1 MKFQDKA
8 QQLNICSGM
17 ALDKKK
23 PELRLAVTSTSSKF
37 GMLTSFIKQ
46 AEALKGHIEMLD
58 SLFKHATEGIV
69 VVNAVGNIAMVN
81 PRALS
86 LFGYDFSEDIIGRSI
101 ELLIPR
107 RFSEKHMAHRGGF
120 MHQPL
125 ARKMGIGRELLALR
139 RDGSEF
145 PVEVSLSPFSTSE
158 GQFVVSF
165 IIDITD
171 RKKHEKAIFEANEAI
186 VRLNAELEAR
196 VKQRT
201 RELAQTLEELNESK
215 AEVLRALESERELND
230 LKSQFVTI
238 ASHEFRTPLAT
249 MLSSVSLIG
258 RYKLTE
264 EDDKRQKHV
273 QRIKSA
279 INNLTEILNDFLSLG
294 KLEEGLLR
302 SIPVQFNLEIFC
314 SQLTDELRGVCKP
327 GQNILYAHE
336 GESLVFADDQLMKN
350 VIINVVS
357 NGIKYSRADVSLKTI
372 VTKSKIKVICRDSGI
387 GIPEGDLPHIFN
399 RFFRAHNSGNVQ
411 GTGLGLNIVKK
422 YLELMNGDVRVES
435 QVGQGTTFFLE
446 IPLRRKKGLRG
457 EL

>member
-1 MKFQDKA
+1 
-8 QQLNICSGM
+8 M
-17 ALDKKK
+17 ALSKKK
-23 PELRLAVTSTSSKF
+23 AGFRLAVSSTSSKF
-37 GMLTSFIKQ
+37 GMLNSFIKQ

-69 VVNAVGNIAMVN
+69 VVSSTGNIAMVN

-86 LFGYDFSEDIIGRSI
+86 LFGYNEI
-101 ELLIPR
+101 EELVGQPIDLMIPR
-107 RFSEKHMAHRGGF
+107 RLASKHVEHRDNF
-120 MHQPL
+120 MNQPQ
-125 ARKMGIGRELLALR
+125 ARKMGIGRDLLALR
-139 RDGSEF
+139 KDGTEF

-165 IIDITD
+165 IIDITE
-171 RKKHEKAIFEANEAI
+171 RKKHEKALMEANQAI

-196 VKQRT
+196 VDQRT
-201 RELAQTLEELNESK
+201 RELALALEELNESK

-258 RYKLTE
+258 RYRLGE

-294 KLEEGLLR
+294 KLEEGLLK
-302 SIPVQFNLEIFC
+302 SVPIQFNLEAFC
-314 SQLTDELRGVCKP
+314 IQLSDELKSVCKP
-327 GQNILYAHE
+327 GQTIRYRHT
-336 GESLVFADDQLMKN
+336 GDQVVFADNQLLKN
-350 VIINVVS
+350 VMINIVS
-357 NGIKYSRADVSLKTI
+357 NGIKYSTKDISFTTSVSNGMISVVVK
-372 VTKSKIKVICRDSGI
+372 DYGI
-387 GIPEGDLPHIFN
+387 GISEADLPHIFN

-422 YLELMNGDVRVES
+422 YLELMGGEVKVES
-435 QVGQGTTFFLE
+435 VLGTGTTIQVE
-446 IPLRRKKGLRG
+446 IPFSVSKVKTGYKDG
-457 EL
+457 KENTPD